1 LVCVSS
7 KWIVHFHGS
16 GPRSLATV
24 YRFPRYSIWNQFA
37 GTQIVRWNTS
47 RRSGTFGRQTL
58 ARKITAWARR
68 PGPEEPNRQQ
78 EPSRQRLD
86 FRSAAFSIS
95 AAAMPGSVVDRA
107 KFKSVFACC
116 VKYCLPIPM
125 THTINYWPLRGA
137 GNILFRAKMWIM
149 QPGWP
154 PGACRSRTVAAT
166 NSRKARRESSSFEPR
181 RSFF

>member
-1 LVCVSS
+1 MDRPFPWLGSKISGNGISLPAVFHLEPICGNSNSSLEYFAPIWNFRPANVGAENYSLGSTSGTRGAQSSAGTVSS
-7 KWIVHFHGS
+7 
-16 GPRSLATV
+16 T
-24 YRFPRYSIWNQFA
+24 
-37 GTQIVRWNTS
+37 
-47 RRSGTFGRQTL
+47 
-58 ARKITAWARR
+58 
-68 PGPEEPNRQQ
+68 
-78 EPSRQRLD
+78 LD

-154 PGACRSRTVAAT
+154 PGACRSRTVAAHEL
-166 NSRKARRESSSFEPR
+166 AESPQR
-181 RSFF
+181 VIFF